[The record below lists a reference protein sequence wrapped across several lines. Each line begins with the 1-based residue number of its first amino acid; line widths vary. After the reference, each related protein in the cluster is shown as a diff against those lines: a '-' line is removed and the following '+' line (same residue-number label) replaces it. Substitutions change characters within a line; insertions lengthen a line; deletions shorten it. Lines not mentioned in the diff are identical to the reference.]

1 MPAAGAGPV
10 VFGAVLAAA
19 AMHAGWNALL
29 KVRLEPF
36 LAMTLITASAGLI
49 GVPFLLAFGLP
60 RAAAWPWLFAS
71 LVLHL
76 GYYIALTEAY
86 RRAEMSQI
94 YPIARGGAPL
104 LTALASLLL
113 FTEPVSAPALAG
125 IVLLG
130 SGVIVMSLRGRGS
143 AAIDRSAIAF
153 ALLTAAIISGYT
165 LVDGIGARTAGD
177 ANAYASTLFVI
188 DGLPLL
194 LFALWRR
201 GAAALV
207 PLLRYGRQG
216 LAGGAMSLASVLDR
230 HLGDDGGADRRGRRP
245 ARDERAVL
253 GGDRHRRP
261 EGKIPADPRRGRGA
275 HRGRRAADPLAI
287 AGRLWWRR
295 R

>member
-1 MPAAGAGPV
+1 M
-10 VFGAVLAAA
+10 VFAAVLAAA

-60 RAAAWPWLFAS
+60 KAAAWPWLFAS
-71 LVLHL
+71 LALHL

-130 SGVIVMSLRGRGS
+130 SGVIIMSLRGRGS
-143 AAIDRSAIAF
+143 AAVNRGAIVF
-153 ALLTAAIISGYT
+153 ALMTAVIISGYT

-188 DGLPLL
+188 DGLPLP

-201 GAAALV
+201 GANTLV
-207 PLLRYGRQG
+207 PLLRYARQG
-216 LAGGAMSLASVLDR
+216 LAGGAMSLASYWIAIWAMTVAPIAVVAALRETSVLFSAVIATFVLKER
-230 HLGDDGGADRRGRRP
+230 VRP
-245 ARDERAVL
+245 
-253 GGDRHRRP
+253 
-261 EGKIPADPRRGRGA
+261 IRGA
-275 HRGRRAADPLAI
+275 AALLI
-287 AGRLWWRR
+287 VGGVLLIRWR
-295 R
+295 